1 MPLMVSVIRRSHA
14 RTAGEMEDY
23 RKAHRELF
31 GACADVPTFLK
42 DPNDANLFAVAGQ
55 VHDLE
60 ELRRI
65 SRTPEGDALMRK
77 NGFLEQLNYFLEE
90 T

>member
-1 MPLMVSVIRRSHA
+1 MVSVVRCSHA
-14 RTAGEMEDY
+14 QTTEEVEDY
-23 RKAHRELF
+23 RKAHTALF
-31 GACADVPTFLK
+31 GSCADVPTFLK
-42 DPNDANLFAVAGQ
+42 DPNDANLYAVVGQ

-77 NGFLEQLNYFLEE
+77 NGFLEQLTYFVEE
-90 T
+90 A